1 MAMHAGARVALAAA
15 GVVVMV
21 SGVCRIEKLNMIES
35 VGGMFHNGRWYMG
48 ILSSLRNFLR
58 SPGLLRLSTVECR
71 VLAFR

>member
-35 VGGMFHNGRWYMG
+35 VGDMFHNGRWYMG

-58 SPGLLRLSTVECR
+58 SPCLLRLSTVECR